1 VNRCVVVDVD
11 GTLVDSNY
19 MHVTAWQAAF
29 ASHGWCVP
37 AWEIHRAVGMGADK
51 LVPALVGA
59 GAAKEIGSA
68 VAAEH
73 DTRFR
78 GTIANVQPLPG
89 ARDLLAALKRRGLA
103 VVLGSSA
110 AAAEVDHYVGL
121 LDAAD
126 LVDHVTTSEDVDR
139 TKPDPDLIRAAIEKA
154 GVPAVVM
161 IGDTVWDCRAA
172 AALGVP
178 TLALL
183 CGGISEDELRS
194 AGAYSVHRDPTDLVP
209 QLDSVLDETLSP
221 ARPTG
226 R

>member
-1 VNRCVVVDVD
+1 MDRCVVVDVD

-19 MHVTAWQAAF
+19 LHVAAWQAAF
-29 ASHGWCVP
+29 ASHGRCVP

-51 LVPALVGA
+51 LVPALIGDH
-59 GAAKEIGSA
+59 AAEEIGSA
-68 VAAEH
+68 VADEH
-73 DTRFR
+73 DARFR
-78 GTIANVQPLPG
+78 GTIGEVQPLPG
-89 ARDLLAALKRRGLA
+89 ARDLLAAFKRRGLT

-110 AAAEVDHYVGL
+110 AAEEVDRYVKL
-121 LDAAD
+121 LEATD
-126 LVDHVTTSEDVDR
+126 LVDEVTTAADVDR
-139 TKPDPDLIRAAIEKA
+139 TKPDPDLIHAAVDRA
-154 GVPAVVM
+154 GVPAVAM

-183 CGGISEDELRS
+183 CGGISEDELRR
-194 AGAYSVHRDPTDLVP
+194 AGAHSVHRDPEDLVP
-209 QLDSVLDETLSP
+209 QLDRVLDDIVSP